1 MFLSADKRKISYR
14 SKNGN
19 LITLEL
25 KNSKAVESLQ
35 KVAEMG
41 IASKG
46 SKDGQNK
53 QDNPG
58 LWAGLFDTIS
68 FYVMEGVEI
77 AAFGPYDEPVTK

>member
-25 KNSKAVESLQ
+25 KNSKAAESLA
-35 KVAEMG
+35 KMG
-41 IASKG
+41 IT
-46 SKDGQNK
+46 SKDEQNK
-53 QDNPG
+53 QEGPG

-77 AAFGPYDEPVTK
+77 AAFGPYDEPATK